1 MKRQFWITAKQFLL
15 YLFLS
20 QCIMVKDAY
29 KRILILILTICSTT
43 VMLAG
48 GSNSVYQ
55 SDTTTTSKQWCFPLS
70 GAKIISPYGKRGGR
84 LHSGVD
90 IKTKD
95 KDNIYAAFDG
105 EVIFSGKYYGYGNLV
120 RIKHANGLETY
131 YSHNSKN
138 LVNVGDKVKAG
149 QLIALTGQTGRAS
162 TPHLHFEIRLNGKA
176 QNPAKYFNFTNYTLR
191 KR

>member
-1 MKRQFWITAKQFLL
+1 MKLTIQ
-15 YLFLS
+15 
-20 QCIMVKDAY
+20 
-29 KRILILILTICSTT
+29 RILIVILAICSTT
-43 VMLAG
+43 MMMAG
-48 GSNSVYQ
+48 CSSSVYP
-55 SDTTTTSKQWCFPLS
+55 SDTAKVSKQWCFPLP
-70 GAKIISPYGKRGGR
+70 GAKVISPFGKRGGR

-138 LVNVGDKVKAG
+138 LVKVGEKVKAG
-149 QLIALTGQTGRAS
+149 QLIALTGQTGSAT